1 MEWFARRAGIEPAVG
16 LCLNG
21 CLGGDGMRKPVL
33 YTVGHSN
40 YSIEEFVETLQRIGV
55 DLVVD
60 VRSMCCA

>member
-1 MEWFARRAGIEPAVG
+1 
-16 LCLNG
+16 
-21 CLGGDGMRKPVL
+21 MRKPVL